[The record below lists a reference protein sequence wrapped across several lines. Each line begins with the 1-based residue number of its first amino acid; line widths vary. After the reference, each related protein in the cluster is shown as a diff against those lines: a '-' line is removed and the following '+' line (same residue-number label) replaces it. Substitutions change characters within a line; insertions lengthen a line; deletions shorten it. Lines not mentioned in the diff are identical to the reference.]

1 ATAENEPVSTTRT
14 RTPSAPKRSIDFLA
28 GRKNHSSRCVL
39 IAPMQEDHLENIAD
53 RRCASAGS
61 SPRRSQPDPRR
72 KARRPMS
79 KLLAIVAILKSI
91 LVAASVAFA
100 RSDML
105 PVILISIL
113 FNLVQLGAKPG
124 AQAAPRHTVEASRS
138 HDEGR

>member
-1 ATAENEPVSTTRT
+1 
-14 RTPSAPKRSIDFLA
+14 
-28 GRKNHSSRCVL
+28 
-39 IAPMQEDHLENIAD
+39 
-53 RRCASAGS
+53 
-61 SPRRSQPDPRR
+61 
-72 KARRPMS
+72 MS
-79 KLLAIVAILKSI
+79 KLLAIVALLKSI
-91 LVAASVAFA
+91 FVAASVAFA